1 MKESRAIE
9 FPMDRNAV
17 MGVIPHRDPMLFIDT
32 VLSANET
39 ILHAQTKVQSD
50 WDVFRGHFPGLPIMP
65 GVLLIET
72 IAQGGALILGLNGV
86 VPDGSFI
93 GFTGVEQAKFRRAV
107 SPDDV
112 MDVHVE
118 LTRERRGFYKF
129 EGRIEV
135 ANELAAEVK
144 FAAAQMSL

>member
-1 MKESRAIE
+1 MNEDSAIK
-9 FPMDRNAV
+9 FPMDRDAV
-17 MGVIPHRDPMLFIDT
+17 MRMIPHRDPMLFIDT
-32 VLSANET
+32 VLSADET
-39 ILHAQTKVQSD
+39 TLHARTLVQPN
-50 WDVFRGHFPGLPIMP
+50 WEIFKGHFPDLPIMP

-72 IAQGGALILGLNGV
+72 IAQGGALILGLKGA

-107 SPDDV
+107 SPNDE
-112 MDVHVE
+112 MDVYVR
-118 LTRERRGFYKF
+118 LTRERRGFFKF

-135 ANELAAEVK
+135 ASEIAAEVK